1 MLISNALKRNTMHP
15 ALKFLIALLVTLG
28 FFLIWDRAEI
38 ASFRSNAYVN
48 SGLEAKDD
56 HQRAITD
63 FSEAIRLSPL
73 NTLAYIDRGNAYQ
86 QQGKLDRAIADYN
99 EAIRL
104 RPNSATA
111 HYSRGNAFSMQGE
124 FPRAIDDYSQVI
136 RIHPKYASGFSNRGR
151 AYFYTGAFSEARV
164 DFEQAL
170 KLDPQDAYSALW
182 LDLAERRGNLS
193 SELPAVAKQLNMTA
207 WPAPI
212 VKLLLGDL
220 TADAVFADTADPSPE
235 ITRAEVCEANFYS
248 AELALL
254 QRQTEEAVRLLH
266 LAANGC
272 PRSFVEWRGATSEL
286 ARLGANH

>member
-1 MLISNALKRNTMHP
+1 MHP
-15 ALKFLIALLVTLG
+15 ALKFLTALLVTFA

-38 ASFRSNAYVN
+38 ASYRSTAYVN
-48 SGLEAKDD
+48 SGLKAKDD

-63 FSEAIRLSPL
+63 FSEAIRLNPP
-73 NTLAYIDRGNAYQ
+73 NTDAYINRGNAYQ
-86 QQGKLDRAIADYN
+86 RQGELDRAIADYN

-124 FPRAIDDYSQVI
+124 FARAIDDYSQVI
-136 RIHPKYASGFSNRGR
+136 RIHPKYAPGFATRGR
-151 AYFYTGAFSEARV
+151 AHFYAGAFSEARV

-182 LDLAERRGNLS
+182 LDLAERRDNHS
-193 SELPAVAKQLNMTA
+193 SQLPDVAKQLNMTA

-235 ITRAEVCEANFYS
+235 TMRAEICEANFYS

-254 QRQTEEAVRLLH
+254 QRRTEEALRQLH

-272 PRSFVEWRGATSEL
+272 PRSFVEWRGAIAEL